1 MTETYERCSCGA
13 RDRAKCSKESLSGCG
28 KMCVKE
34 LKSRDEMTQEQQ
46 ALIDRALSR
55 KNLGRE
61 EQRRLG
67 LELKDA
73 LTLNTYQ
80 AQMIREM
87 RDEIIK
93 LKIHTNE
100 DRSSAIQNK

>member
-1 MTETYERCSCGA
+1 MT
-13 RDRAKCSKESLSGCG
+13 L
-28 KMCVKE
+28 
-34 LKSRDEMTQEQQ
+34 EQQ
-46 ALIDRALSR
+46 TLIDKACSR
-55 KNLGRE
+55 KNLGRG

-80 AQMIREM
+80 VEMIREM

-93 LKIHTNE
+93 LKI
-100 DRSSAIQNK
+100 DRSSAT

>member
-1 MTETYERCSCGA
+1 MT
-13 RDRAKCSKESLSGCG
+13 L
-28 KMCVKE
+28 
-34 LKSRDEMTQEQQ
+34 EQQ

-55 KNLGRE
+55 KNLGRG

-73 LTLNTYQ
+73 ITLTKYQ
-80 AQMIREM
+80 AKMIKEM

-93 LKIHTNE
+93 LKIRTKALE
-100 DRSSAIQNK
+100 E

>member
-1 MTETYERCSCGA
+1 MTI
-13 RDRAKCSKESLSGCG
+13 
-28 KMCVKE
+28 
-34 LKSRDEMTQEQQ
+34 EQQ
-46 ALIDRALSR
+46 ALIDKATSR

-73 LTLNTYQ
+73 LTLNRYQ
-80 AQMIREM
+80 AEMIREM

-93 LKIHTNE
+93 LKLIKFKIERNS
-100 DRSSAIQNK
+100 DAS

>member
-1 MTETYERCSCGA
+1 MT
-13 RDRAKCSKESLSGCG
+13 L
-28 KMCVKE
+28 
-34 LKSRDEMTQEQQ
+34 EQQ
-46 ALIDRALSR
+46 ALIDKACSR

-67 LELKDA
+67 LEFRDA

-80 AQMIREM
+80 ANVIREM

-93 LKIHTNE
+93 LKIERSMTNE
-100 DRSSAIQNK
+100 E

>member
-1 MTETYERCSCGA
+1 MTP
-13 RDRAKCSKESLSGCG
+13 
-28 KMCVKE
+28 
-34 LKSRDEMTQEQQ
+34 EQQ
-46 ALIDRALSR
+46 ALIDKATSR

-67 LELKDA
+67 MELRDA

-80 AQMIREM
+80 ANVIREM
-87 RDEIIK
+87 RDEIIR

>member
-1 MTETYERCSCGA
+1 MT
-13 RDRAKCSKESLSGCG
+13 L
-28 KMCVKE
+28 
-34 LKSRDEMTQEQQ
+34 EQQ
-46 ALIDRALSR
+46 TLIDKACSR

-73 LTLNTYQ
+73 LTLNKWQ
-80 AQMIREM
+80 AKCIREM

-93 LKIHTNE
+93 LKIRTNVLE
-100 DRSSAIQNK
+100 KQ

>member
-1 MTETYERCSCGA
+1 MT
-13 RDRAKCSKESLSGCG
+13 L
-28 KMCVKE
+28 
-34 LKSRDEMTQEQQ
+34 EQQ
-46 ALIDRALSR
+46 ALIDKACSR

-73 LTLNTYQ
+73 LTLNKWQ
-80 AQMIREM
+80 AKCIREM

-93 LKIHTNE
+93 LKIRTNVLE
-100 DRSSAIQNK
+100 KQ